1 MMWTPLIVKIHLM
14 RNQNLQIMKTPILLV
29 MIKTLKNPV
38 NRTILSCD
46 TYL

>member
-1 MMWTPLIVKIHLM
+1 MMWTPLIVKIQLM

-29 MIKTLKNPV
+29 MIKTLMNPV